1 MQTPYKIAST
11 SLQRTIKRLG
21 PEHVHYSEVSFY
33 MMCITSLNKCMDSA
47 TLVLYEPDSVC
58 LFPFSILS
66 STRWRSL
73 QRSSDSNRDT
83 QRSTTMASGRC
94 SPMDSSPCTNQ
105 TGSNLMV
112 LAQRNIYINGVART
126 GIYLTSEFVSISGLL
141 EKIPSVVGRRL
152 CFETRPLYKNIANP
166 ITKC

>member
-1 MQTPYKIAST
+1 
-11 SLQRTIKRLG
+11 
-21 PEHVHYSEVSFY
+21 
-33 MMCITSLNKCMDSA
+33 
-47 TLVLYEPDSVC
+47 
-58 LFPFSILS
+58 
-66 STRWRSL
+66 
-73 QRSSDSNRDT
+73 
-83 QRSTTMASGRC
+83 MASGRC

-166 ITKC
+166 ITKCWGEGQKRDFWLRLRGNRAEVHTLFLYMCSLNCPLFRVMCPFIWNITYSNGPNKGHIGDQLCSVHYREVVLFSEV

>member
-1 MQTPYKIAST
+1 M
-11 SLQRTIKRLG
+11 
-21 PEHVHYSEVSFY
+21 HYSEVSFY

-112 LAQRNIYINGVART
+112 LAQRNIYINGVVRT
-126 GIYLTSEFVSISGLL
+126 GIYLTSEFVSYQWLVRENTICCGPEVIFLL
-141 EKIPSVVGRRL
+141 
-152 CFETRPLYKNIANP
+152 F
-166 ITKC
+166 